1 MNFGALTFA
10 SPAVIIH
17 LIFALSAFVIGGF
30 QLVTKKGTRTHR
42 MLGYTWV
49 VAMVVVCLTSF
60 GIKEV
65 MPHGMFGGY
74 SPIHLLSLFVLV
86 QLARGIYFAKNK
98 NIKMH
103 RRCMLYTYIG
113 GLIIA
118 GIFTFMPGRLLFKV
132 FVAPWI

>member
-1 MNFGALTFA
+1 MNFSALTFA

-17 LIFALSAFVIGGF
+17 LTFALAAFVLGGI
-30 QLVTKKGTRTHR
+30 QLINIKGTRTHKT
-42 MLGYTWV
+42 LGYVWV
-49 VAMVVVCLTSF
+49 VAMVVICITSL

-65 MPHGMFGGY
+65 MPNGMFGGY
-74 SPIHLLSLFVLV
+74 SPIHLLSLFVLF

-113 GLIIA
+113 GLGIA
-118 GIFTFMPGRLLFKV
+118 GVFTFMPGRLLFKV
-132 FVAPWI
+132 IVEPWL